1 MSITTTEK
9 VTMAAAGAPL
19 SLVELLVDVA
29 AVVGRIGQDKV
40 AAVDMGRGVVVLTL
54 VGNVDAFEV
63 GDALGLDC
71 KTVRVSRTD
80 AERAAFGRSD
90 QTGSIPILE
99 VRGGIY
105 HGDLAAYGYDER
117 SPLWYMSEMERRD
130 RAHGIA
136 HTGRPGEQHLGCT
149 GLVPGWE
156 TD

>member
-1 MSITTTEK
+1 MSITTTE
-9 VTMAAAGAPL
+9 TAMAGAAGAPL

-29 AVVGRIGQDKV
+29 AVVGRIGEGKV

-54 VGNVDAFEV
+54 VGGVDAFKV
-63 GDALGLDC
+63 GDALGLDF
-71 KTVRVSRTD
+71 KTVRIGRAD
-80 AERAAFGRSD
+80 GERAAFGRSD
-90 QTGSIPILE
+90 QTGAIPILE
-99 VRGGIY
+99 VRGGMY

-117 SPLWYMSEMERRD
+117 SPLWYASEMERRD